1 MNVSQSVSKRNIALL
16 QDLLARAHRI
26 AIVCHARPDGDAVG
40 SMTALAQVL
49 SKLGHDVLCIA
60 PTAVPAPLR
69 WVAGFELVKTF
80 SLDGQYISRELPS
93 VQLFFHVDHNSLS
106 RVDPQLEQ
114 ALRACNAPRVMIDHH
129 LHPESADF
137 SLCFSRPQSS
147 STCELLYEIIH
158 RAWGKPAISRSVAEC
173 LYMGILTDTG
183 SFAHSCSNKR
193 TYEVAGTLVEL
204 GVDVPAVRDHVLGS
218 YSLERYRLY
227 GTAMASKT
235 DFFANGQAAIIS
247 LSDEF
252 LSSAGFSTGDTEG
265 LVNEPLTVQGVIISA
280 LLSERHDGG
289 VRVSLRSRGHAEVN
303 AIARAHFNGGG
314 HPQAS
319 GGTLYMPL
327 RKASL
332 FVRLVIAEA
341 IKTGDCFP
349 SR

>member
-1 MNVSQSVSKRNIALL
+1 MNVSQSVSKKSIALL
-16 QDLLARAHRI
+16 LDLLAQAHRI

-49 SKLGHDVLCIA
+49 ATRGHDVLCIA

-69 WVAGFELVKTF
+69 WVAGFEFVKTF
-80 SLDGQYISRELPS
+80 SLDDQHIMRELPN

-235 DFFANGQAAIIS
+235 DFFANGQAAII
-247 LSDEF
+247 
-252 LSSAGFSTGDTEG
+252 
-265 LVNEPLTVQGVIISA
+265 
-280 LLSERHDGG
+280 
-289 VRVSLRSRGHAEVN
+289 
-303 AIARAHFNGGG
+303 
-314 HPQAS
+314 
-319 GGTLYMPL
+319 
-327 RKASL
+327 
-332 FVRLVIAEA
+332 
-341 IKTGDCFP
+341 
-349 SR
+349 